1 MTQLAEAVVVAG
13 FAAGVLGVEEFEV
26 SLEEDVESLE
36 LVEAGV
42 VDVLELV
49 DALEEDPRLSFL

>member
-1 MTQLAEAVVVAG
+1 MTQLAEAGVVAG